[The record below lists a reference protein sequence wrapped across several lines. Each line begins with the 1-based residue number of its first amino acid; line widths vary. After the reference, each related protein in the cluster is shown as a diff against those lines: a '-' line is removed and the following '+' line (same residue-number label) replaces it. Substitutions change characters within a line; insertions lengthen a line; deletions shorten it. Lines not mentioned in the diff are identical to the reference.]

1 MIARV
6 IGAVAAFV
14 CVGAAWFTAGV
25 AYAPGTD
32 PRAEC
37 LYAALEAIPG
47 EAASLAP
54 SEEIY
59 PRVGACDGL
68 TRADKDAIQSVMDDA
83 LVAMVMTSG

>member
-1 MIARV
+1 MIVRV

-25 AYAPGTD
+25 AYAPGPD
-32 PRAEC
+32 PRSEC

-54 SEEIY
+54 GEEIY
-59 PRVGACDGL
+59 PRVRACDGL
-68 TRADKDAIQSVMDDA
+68 TRADKDAIGRLMDDA
-83 LVAMVMTSG
+83 MVAVVVANG